1 MYLPQNSDD
10 FAKSNRTHFSKT
22 KIKPHLPKDPVGQ
35 RYVQYFWHPWSAIVA
50 PVPAFVSKPA
60 WRTIDY
66 YLQPSQLWKLHQNS
80 QQLVGIRFGSNTRYA
95 IIDLDKGGDYHN
107 LESINRIKSALE
119 DIGIVDIIILQSSHS
134 GGYHLIITFTTLQP
148 TFNLACALEYALRDA
163 GFIPRKGHLEIF
175 PNVKP
180 WAENSIINYN
190 AIRCPMQPGSGALL
204 LDDDL
209 QPISDSVCVFL
220 DYCDRAAVRQD
231 LTRLK
236 RAIKK
241 ARKRHNRELYR
252 KKASA
257 NVEEWRANWEE
268 IITTGWTGFGQT
280 NTLLQILVGYGI
292 VFLDLKGEALVKYA
306 VEAAISAPGYIQY
319 CRHQHEIEARVRHW
333 IECTIRHQWFTPYA
347 SYPERLLGTFA
358 NTFAEAISGKEA
370 SYALINGII
379 KPKDNIIPFDR
390 RQALNQQ
397 RSLEAQKRIRW
408 AVNALEWGRGLPE
421 GITDRTKAI
430 SNEYK
435 QRFHKTL
442 SQDTLRKHLHLWH
455 PKWYITDP
463 WAENSSN
470 PCQINKDGHFNKTH
484 SPEKNQKAQNPYQMD
499 INGHFH
505 YMKVLCLP
513 PAATAPQGLESAEEV
528 EQPDVSQSDS
538 AVIQPVENIE
548 FINSSNTS
556 EINSNKTSN
565 QLENSVHTN
574 ILQSNE
580 FSSHHDFIY
589 SCSSGTSLKP
599 DNQNLSIMEDN
610 GLGVVSIPAAV
621 APEPPQEI
629 ANSGRQRASE
639 GNSTPASV
647 TAESSL
653 QSANNGLQSASKGD
667 LTPAAVPLEQPLQNP
682 NNGLHGASVGEE
694 TADVSYRIEE
704 LKRVTKLRLMAMTQ
718 ARAKVQQYRLI
729 TGRILSTQE
738 RASLE
743 MIAKMQFYL
752 DSGCSVLVA
761 EAEAWA
767 AVNPGCL
774 PFSLESAFAEP
785 ADE

>member
-22 KIKPHLPKDPVGQ
+22 KIKPHLPADSVGKC
-35 RYVQYFWHPWSAIVA
+35 YVKYFWHPFGAIVA

-60 WRTIDY
+60 WRTIGY

-80 QQLVGIRFGSNTRYA
+80 QQLVGVRFGSNTRYA
-95 IIDLDKGGDYHN
+95 IIDLDAGGDYHN

-119 DIGIVDIIILQSSHS
+119 DIGIVDIIPIQSSFS

-209 QPISDSVCVFL
+209 QPISDSVSVFL

-231 LTRLK
+231 LTQLK

-241 ARKRHNRELYR
+241 ARKRHNRERYR
-252 KKASA
+252 KQMSSD
-257 NVEEWRANWEE
+257 VEAWRADWEE
-268 IITTGWTGFGQT
+268 IIATGWTGPGQT
-280 NTLLQILVGYGI
+280 NNLLQIFVGYGI
-292 VFLDLKGEALVKYA
+292 VFLDLKGENLVNYALKTA
-306 VEAAISAPGYIQY
+306 TNAPGYTQY

-333 IECTIRHQWFTPYA
+333 IECTIRHQWYTPYA

-358 NTFAEAISGKEA
+358 NTFAEAIAG
-370 SYALINGII
+370 IRGII

-397 RSLEAQKRIRW
+397 RSLEAQRRIRW
-408 AVNALEWGRGLPE
+408 VVNALEWGTGLPE

-442 SQDTLRKHLHLWH
+442 SQQTLRKHLHLWH

-470 PCQINKDGHFNKTH
+470 PCQISRDGHFDKTH
-484 SPEKNQKAQNPYQMD
+484 SSPEKNQTAQNPYQMH
-499 INGHFH
+499 INGHFP

-528 EQPDVSQSDS
+528 EP
-538 AVIQPVENIE
+538 AVIQSAENVE
-548 FINSSNTS
+548 FINSANTA
-556 EINSNKTSN
+556 EINLNTTSN

-574 ILQSNE
+574 TLQPNE
-580 FSSHHDFIY
+580 FSFHQDFIY
-589 SCSSGTSLKP
+589 PYSSGTLSKV
-599 DNQNLSIMEDN
+599 DNQNLSNTENN
-610 GLGVVSIPAAV
+610 GLGVVSMPAAV
-621 APEPPQEI
+621 APEPPQDI
-629 ANSGRQRASE
+629 ANNGLQTSFN
-639 GNSTPASV
+639 GNSTAARV

-653 QSANNGLQSASKGD
+653 QNANNGLQG
-667 LTPAAVPLEQPLQNP
+667 V
-682 NNGLHGASVGEE
+682 SVGGEA
-694 TADVSYRIEE
+694 ADVSYRIEE
-704 LKRVTKLRLMAMTQ
+704 LKRATKLRLMALTQ
-718 ARAKVQQYRLI
+718 AKAKVRQYCVI
-729 TGRILSTQE
+729 TGHILSTQE
-738 RASLE
+738 RDRLE
-743 MIAKMQFYL
+743 MIAKIQFYL

-774 PFSLESAFAEP
+774 PFSLESAFTEP
-785 ADE
+785 ANEQ

>member
-1 MYLPQNSDD
+1 MYLPQNSDN
-10 FAKSNRTHFSKT
+10 FAKSNRTHFSQT
-22 KIKPHLPKDPVGQ
+22 KIKPHQPKDPVGQ
-35 RYVQYFWHPWSAIVA
+35 RYVKYFWHPWSAIVA

-80 QQLVGIRFGSNTRYA
+80 QQLVGVRFGSNTRYA
-95 IIDLDKGGDYHN
+95 IIDLDAGGDYHN

-180 WAENSIINYN
+180 YGENCIINYN

-209 QPISDSVCVFL
+209 QPISDSVSVFL

-268 IITTGWTGFGQT
+268 IITTGWTGQGQT

-306 VEAAISAPGYIQY
+306 VETATAAPGYTQY
-319 CRHQHEIEARVRHW
+319 CRHQHEIKTRVIHW
-333 IECTIRHQWFTPYA
+333 IECTIRHKWYTPYA

-358 NTFAEAISGKEA
+358 NTFAEAISGKEV

-397 RSLEAQKRIRW
+397 RSLEAQRRIRW
-408 AVNALEWGRGLPE
+408 AVNALEWGTGLPE

-442 SQDTLRKHLHLWH
+442 SQETLRKHLHLWH

-470 PCQINKDGHFNKTH
+470 PCQISKDGLFDKIY
-484 SPEKNQKAQNPYQMD
+484 SPEKNQNAQNPYQMD
-499 INGHFH
+499 INGHFP

-513 PAATAPQGLESAEEV
+513 PAAPALGGLESADVV
-528 EQPDVSQSDS
+528 EQPDVSQEHS
-538 AVIQPVENIE
+538 AVIRPVENLE
-548 FINSSNTS
+548 FINSSNTA

-565 QLENSVHTN
+565 QLDNSVHTN
-574 ILQSNE
+574 ILQSNQ
-580 FSSHHDFIY
+580 FSSHQDFIY
-589 SCSSGTSLKP
+589 LCSSGTSLKV
-599 DNQNLSIMEDN
+599 DNQNLSNTEDN
-610 GLGVVSIPAAV
+610 ALGVVSIPAAV
-621 APEPPQEI
+621 APKPQQEI
-629 ANSGRQRASE
+629 ANNGLQRASE
-639 GNSTPASV
+639 GNSTAARV

-653 QSANNGLQSASKGD
+653 QSANNGLQG
-667 LTPAAVPLEQPLQNP
+667 V
-682 NNGLHGASVGEE
+682 SVGGEA
-694 TADVSYRIEE
+694 ADVSYRIEE
-704 LKRVTKLRLMAMTQ
+704 LKRVTKLRLMALTQ
-718 ARAKVQQYRLI
+718 ARAKVRQYCVI
-729 TGRILSTQE
+729 TGHILSTQE
-738 RASLE
+738 RDRLE
-743 MIAKMQFYL
+743 QRAKMQFYL

-774 PFSLESAFAEP
+774 PFSLG
-785 ADE
+785 

>member
-35 RYVQYFWHPWSAIVA
+35 RYVKYFWHPWSAIVA

-80 QQLVGIRFGSNTRYA
+80 QQLVGIRFDSNTCYA

-231 LTRLK
+231 LTQLK

-241 ARKRHNRELYR
+241 ARKRHNRERYR
-252 KKASA
+252 KQMSSD
-257 NVEEWRANWEE
+257 VEAWRANWEE
-268 IITTGWTGFGQT
+268 IITTGWTGKGQT

-306 VEAAISAPGYIQY
+306 IETATAASGYTQY

-333 IECTIRHQWFTPYA
+333 IECTIRHQWYTPYA
-347 SYPERLLGTFA
+347 SYPERLLRTFA

-397 RSLEAQKRIRW
+397 RSLEAQRRIRW
-408 AVNALEWGRGLPE
+408 AVNALEWGTGLPE

-442 SQDTLRKHLHLWH
+442 SQETLRKHLHLWH

-463 WAENSSN
+463 WAEKSSN
-470 PCQINKDGHFNKTH
+470 PCQISKDGHFDKIY
-484 SPEKNQKAQNPYQMD
+484 SPEKNQNAQNPYQMD
-499 INGHFH
+499 INGHFP

-513 PAATAPQGLESAEEV
+513 PAATAPQGLEPAEEV
-528 EQPDVSQSDS
+528 EQPDVFQSDS
-538 AVIQPVENIE
+538 ALIQPAENLE
-548 FINSSNTS
+548 FINSSNS
-556 EINSNKTSN
+556 AEINSNKTSN

-580 FSSHHDFIY
+580 FSSHQDFIY
-589 SCSSGTSLKP
+589 LCSSGTFSKV
-599 DNQNLSIMEDN
+599 DNQNLSITENN

-629 ANSGRQRASE
+629 ANNGRQSALE
-639 GNSTPASV
+639 DNSTPARV

-667 LTPAAVPLEQPLQNP
+667 LTPGVVPLEQPLQNP
-682 NNGLHGASVGEE
+682 NNGLLGASVGEE

-767 AVNPGCL
+767 TVNPGCL
-774 PFSLESAFAEP
+774 PFSLESAFTEP
-785 ADE
+785 ANE